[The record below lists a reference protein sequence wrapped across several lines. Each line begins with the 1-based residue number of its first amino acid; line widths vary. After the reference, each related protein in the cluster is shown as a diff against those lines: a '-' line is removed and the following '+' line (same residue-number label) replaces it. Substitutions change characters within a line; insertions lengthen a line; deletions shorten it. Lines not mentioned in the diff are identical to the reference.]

1 MRMKEANWPAEQ
13 VRRPPR
19 IIQVLAVGIR
29 EAKRENNRLKQA
41 EKVRDLPDPFNTDSK
56 GSPRPVTAAQQE

>member
-19 IIQVLAVGIR
+19 VIQAIVVGIR

-41 EKVRDLPDPFNTDSK
+41 EKVRDLPDPFKHS
-56 GSPRPVTAAQQE
+56 